1 VRQSLLEDM
10 PGRVQLRSRG
20 EGAGGVAVTYD
31 FDGSS
36 QLAALCER
44 AQVPLRVGRSA
55 LRKIAASKANHGP
68 RTFLEL
74 SHEEAKFQLVY
85 REASSA
91 DQAALLDALPK
102 PATTHRAASRRPERD
117 TPQASEDRRQWALE
131 DKYDLEKE
139 GG

>member
-1 VRQSLLEDM
+1 
-10 PGRVQLRSRG
+10 
-20 EGAGGVAVTYD
+20 VTYD
-31 FDGSS
+31 FDESS

-102 PATTHRAASRRPERD
+102 PATTHRAASRRPEL
-117 TPQASEDRRQWALE
+117 TLAGTEDRRQWALE
-131 DKYDLEKE
+131 DKYDLAKE